1 MVGLPRLFSLCCPGL
16 LTRDLNVSLKMRVLH
31 VYKTYFPDTQGGLEE
46 CIRQICFGTTA
57 LDVENRVLSLSRD
70 PNPAVLPRPEAELH
84 RFKRTAELSSNGIST
99 EAFSAFPAL
108 ANWADV
114 IHYHFPWPFADLLH
128 LWHRPS
134 AATVLTYHSDI
145 VRQRWLYRCYRPIMN
160 RFLNQMDR
168 IVATS
173 PAYAASSPVLSRLT
187 HKLRVIPIGIDA
199 GYYPVISETERQW
212 ARALNGGNFFLFIG
226 VLRYYKGLHVLLDAV
241 AGTELRLVIAG
252 SGPLEDAL
260 RRGISRRGL
269 QNVRLLG
276 QVTDRE
282 KISLIDACTAMVLPS
297 HLRSEAFGVSLLEGA
312 MRGKPIISTEIGTG
326 TSYINEHLTTGI
338 VVPPGDTLALREAM
352 KRLTHQPR
360 LAANMGVAAR
370 KRYDLLFT
378 GKKMGHSYYELY
390 RELTGKSVIH

>member
-1 MVGLPRLFSLCCPGL
+1 LFA
-16 LTRDLNVSLKMRVLH
+16 RDLNVSPKMRVLH

-57 LDVENRVLSLSRD
+57 LGIENRVLSLSRD

-84 RFKRTAELSSNGIST
+84 RFKRTVELSSNGISA

-108 ANWADV
+108 ASWADV

-145 VRQRWLYRCYRPIMN
+145 VRQRWLSSCYSPVMS
-160 RFLNQMDR
+160 RFLDRMDR

-173 PAYAASSPVLSRLT
+173 PAYAASSPVLSRFV

-199 GYYPVISETERQW
+199 GCYPVVSEAERQW
-212 ARALNGGNFFLFIG
+212 ARALNREKFFLFIG

-252 SGPLEDAL
+252 SGPLEGAL
-260 RRGISRRGL
+260 QREIARRGL

-282 KISLIDACTAMVLPS
+282 KISLIEACTAIVLPS

-312 MRGKPIISTEIGTG
+312 MYGKPLISAEIGTG

-338 VVPPGDTLALREAM
+338 VVPPGDALALREAM
-352 KRLTHQPR
+352 AR
-360 LAANMGVAAR
+360 LAHHPRMAEDMGVAAR
-370 KRYDLLFT
+370 KRYELLFT

-390 RELTGKSVIH
+390 RELTGMSAFH

>member
-1 MVGLPRLFSLCCPGL
+1 
-16 LTRDLNVSLKMRVLH
+16 MRVLH

-57 LDVENRVLSLSRD
+57 LGVENRVLSLSRD
-70 PNPAVLPRPEAELH
+70 PKPAVLPRPEAELH
-84 RFKRTAELSSNGIST
+84 RFKRTVELSSNGISA
-99 EAFSAFPAL
+99 EAFRAYPAL
-108 ANWADV
+108 AKWADV

-145 VRQRWLYRCYRPIMN
+145 VRQRWLSHCYRPIMN
-160 RFLNQMDR
+160 RFLNRMDS

-173 PAYAASSPVLSRLT
+173 PPYAASSPVLSRFA

-199 GYYPVISETERQW
+199 SCYPIVSEAELQW
-212 ARALNGGNFFLFIG
+212 ARALNGENFFLFVG

-252 SGPLEDAL
+252 SGPLEGTLQREIA
-260 RRGISRRGL
+260 RRGL

-282 KISLIDACTAMVLPS
+282 KISLIETCMAMVLPS

-312 MRGKPIISTEIGTG
+312 MYGKPLISADIGTG

-338 VVPPGDTLALREAM
+338 VVPPGDALALREAM
-352 KRLTHQPR
+352 TR
-360 LAANMGVAAR
+360 LAHRPRMAEDMGVAAR
-370 KRYDLLFT
+370 KRYELLFT

-390 RELTGKSVIH
+390 RELTGMSAIH